1 MFTDSLYN
9 EIISL
14 RLSRLTITYYGGK
27 LMFCG
32 KCGHQM
38 PDGQR
43 FCDNCGAPT
52 DLSPSETM
60 KQSDMPENTNDFDY
74 RYESEE
80 TQVLGGQN
88 VPQDI
93 YGSEETQVLSDY
105 NAPQP
110 NASQPPYMPPQQA
123 YTPQQP
129 INNPQQPYNPQ
140 GYMPQY
146 GYQPAQPQ
154 KKSKKPLV
162 IGIIAAV
169 VVLCVVLGALFLP
182 KLFMS
187 DKDRMH
193 SLEKEAVHEAL
204 NTYKNAVEESG
215 LQKGTV
221 ALDIEP
227 GQYLADLAKNQGVD
241 ISWLKKAKI
250 TTTTDSKDNV
260 NASRVRLS
268 LNDTEVACL
277 DLLTD
282 SKTNTSLIGL
292 DGLAPGYGKI
302 DQKAI
307 GTLITGLRSI
317 DNEKATALN
326 EKATALIEKYFAMA
340 VDSIENVKKTSEEIT
355 AAGVTE
361 KVTVYTAAI
370 SERQSLEI
378 GKKVLTAALDDAEVK
393 AFLEKAYPTLS
404 SMVGKGSSGFEEFY
418 LNYQIRINDQL
429 RDITEQLTGAS
440 DDAVMLLTEYVSHDK
455 ITGIKVSM
463 PQEGS
468 EYSAVLALKGTDFG
482 VQATVNGETV
492 LTGTGSGNIF
502 TASVN
507 GDFRVYVNGSV
518 YANIKLTDYN
528 MKAFKGTVE
537 ISLTKD
543 AWSNIVTDSSTAA
556 MLSTAS
562 LKIDMAKEKST
573 LDAVVAGQP
582 FVKASV
588 TKSEPEKLSFDTNV
602 NSVDISEWSQT
613 INYSEL
619 MKRLADA
626 GVPADFIRSMFGSLI
641 R

>member
-88 VPQDI
+88 VPQDM

-302 DQKAI
+302 DQNAI
-307 GTLITGLRSI
+307 RASITGLTSI
-317 DNEKATALN
+317 DN

-404 SMVGKGSSGFEEFY
+404 SMVGTGSSGFEEFY
-418 LNYQIRINDQL
+418 QNYQNSINDQL
-429 RDITEQLTGAS
+429 RDITGQLTGAG

-468 EYSAVLALKGTDFG
+468 EYSAVFALKGTDFG
-482 VQATVNGETV
+482 AQVTVNGETV

-528 MKAFKGTVE
+528 LKEFKGTVE

-543 AWSNIVTDSSTAA
+543 AWSYIVIDSSTAA

-573 LDAVVAGQP
+573 LDAVVAGQS

-588 TKSEPEKLSFDTNV
+588 TKPEPEKLSFDTNV
-602 NSVDISEWSQT
+602 DSVDASEWSQT

>member
-32 KCGHQM
+32 NCGHQM

-193 SLEKEAVHEAL
+193 SLEKKAVHEAL

-302 DQKAI
+302 DQNAI
-307 GTLITGLRSI
+307 RTSITGLTGLTSI
-317 DNEKATALN
+317 DN

-393 AFLEKAYPTLS
+393 AFLEKAYPALS
-404 SMVGKGSSGFEEFY
+404 SMVGTGSSGFEEFY

-482 VQATVNGETV
+482 AQVTVNGETV

-573 LDAVVAGQP
+573 LDAVVAGQS

-602 NSVDISEWSQT
+602 DSVDASEWSQT

-619 MKRLADA
+619 MKRLVDA
-626 GVPADFIRSMFGSLI
+626 GVPASFVKSMFGSLYYI

>member
-88 VPQDI
+88 VPQDM

-302 DQKAI
+302 DQNAI
-307 GTLITGLRSI
+307 RTAITGLTSI
-317 DNEKATALN
+317 DN

-361 KVTVYTAAI
+361 KVTVYTATI

-393 AFLEKAYPTLS
+393 AFLEKAYPALS
-404 SMVGKGSSGFEEFY
+404 SMVSTGSSGFEEFY
-418 LNYQIRINDQL
+418 QNYQNSINDQL

-482 VQATVNGETV
+482 AQVTVNGETV
-492 LTGTGSGNIF
+492 VTGTGSGNIF

-528 MKAFKGTVE
+528 LKEFKGTVE

-543 AWSNIVTDSSTAA
+543 AWSYIVTDSSTAA

-573 LDAVVAGQP
+573 LDVVVAGQS

-602 NSVDISEWSQT
+602 DSVDASEWSQT

-619 MKRLADA
+619 MKRLVDA